1 ALPYLHE
8 LYNAFYPNDTKVL
21 PMSLLIFMD
30 AVTLAHWIMC
40 DGYNESNCG
49 LVLCTDNFT
58 MQEVCTLIGFLHYNF
73 GFNFL
78 ATEKGHHIIYITA
91 ASMSYLCSLVGP
103 HMHPHFM
110 YKIRTS

>member
-1 ALPYLHE
+1 ML
-8 LYNAFYPNDTKVL
+8 FTRMVQKKIQTVL

-58 MQEVCTLIGFLHYNF
+58 MQEVCALIGLLHYNF
-73 GFNFL
+73 GFVCTFKRISSQPKKV
-78 ATEKGHHIIYITA
+78 TI
-91 ASMSYLCSLVGP
+91 
-103 HMHPHFM
+103 
-110 YKIRTS
+110 